1 MMPMKKT
8 MEFSLKSNGDE
19 IKKLEQKSSYFL
31 KYEGFSDDTIQT
43 QIMILRELIISGK
56 KFDDLRPSEF
66 EMSVQL
72 HIEGNTITV
81 EVKKSICESAYDK
94 LEELDKTIQ
103 WIRGS
108 QDPLERYMIN
118 FARASGASNIAGTNG
133 LGLARITQE
142 ADAIIDFY
150 VSEDNILNLSAVSD
164 LNAEK
169 LSYL

>member
-1 MMPMKKT
+1 MKKT

-31 KYEGFSDDTIQT
+31 KYQGYSDDTIQT

-56 KFDDLRPSEF
+56 KFNDLRPSEF

-72 HIEGNTITV
+72 HIENDTITV
-81 EVKKSICESAYDK
+81 EVKKSVCESNCGK

-103 WIRGS
+103 WIRGY

-118 FARASGASNIAGTNG
+118 LAEASDVAHIAGTNG
-133 LGLARITQE
+133 LGLARIAHQ

-150 VSEDNILNLSAVSD
+150 VSEDNILNLSAVSN

-169 LSYL
+169 LS

>member
-1 MMPMKKT
+1 
-8 MEFSLKSNGDE
+8 MEFSFKSKGGE
-19 IKKLEQKSSYFL
+19 IKELEQKSSYFL
-31 KYEGFSDDTIQT
+31 KYQGYSDDTIQT
-43 QIMILRELIISGK
+43 QILILRELIKSGQQFK
-56 KFDDLRPSEF
+56 DLRPSEF

-72 HIEGNTITV
+72 HIEKNTITL
-81 EVKKSICESAYDK
+81 EVKKSVCESNCGK
-94 LEELDKTIQ
+94 LEEFDKIIQ

-108 QDPLERYMIN
+108 QDPLERYMTN
-118 FARASGASNIAGTNG
+118 LAEASDVSHIAGTNG

-169 LSYL
+169 LSYV